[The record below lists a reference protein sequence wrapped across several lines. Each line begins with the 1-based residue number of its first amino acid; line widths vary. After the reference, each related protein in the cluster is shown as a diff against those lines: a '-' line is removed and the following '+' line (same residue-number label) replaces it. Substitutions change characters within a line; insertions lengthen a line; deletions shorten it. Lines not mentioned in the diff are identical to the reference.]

1 MWRAKSIPAPEYE
14 SQAHVRK
21 VRSRGGIGFQNRE
34 VPVSKAFAGRYVA
47 LRATNVDGRFDI
59 CYRHHRLGQV
69 DLAQPVA

>member
-1 MWRAKSIPAPEYE
+1 MVNVYAQRFSNY
-14 SQAHVRK
+14 
-21 VRSRGGIGFQNRE
+21 RGAVSFKGRR

-47 LRATNVDGRFDI
+47 LRATNVDSRFDI